1 METLWNCFA
10 LYIGAE
16 IAYLRLLGNRIIN
29 LKFLLMSHAGTIS
42 IPDIDFDYK
51 IWKNRIAFLRNR
63 IRLYQARIKELK
75 AASPEWKHEQ
85 NLLELELAFHS
96 LRNDLIDVQTE
107 IRVQEE
113 QIPSHAPDYPITE
126 THQDFDSHETI
137 NLMMKDASMKMD
149 ELERAFLPYRL

>member
-1 METLWNCFA
+1 MT
-10 LYIGAE
+10 
-16 IAYLRLLGNRIIN
+16 
-29 LKFLLMSHAGTIS
+29 HAGTIS

-51 IWKNRIAFLRNR
+51 MWKNRIAFLRNK
-63 IRLYQARIKELK
+63 IRLYQSRIKELK

-96 LRNDLIDVQTE
+96 LRNDLIDVLKE
-107 IRVQEE
+107 IKVQEE
-113 QIPSHAPDYPITE
+113 QIPSHAPDYPINE
-126 THQDFDSHETI
+126 THQDFDSRENI